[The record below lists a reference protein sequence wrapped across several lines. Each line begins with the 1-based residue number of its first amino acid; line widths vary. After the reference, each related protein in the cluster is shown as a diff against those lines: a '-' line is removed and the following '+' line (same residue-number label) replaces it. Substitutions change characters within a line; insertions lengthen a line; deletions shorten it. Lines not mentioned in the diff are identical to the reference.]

1 LRKNGKKPVVYP
13 HPAMKKFL
21 ETNYGVMVYQDDLLM
36 TAVEVAGYSWS
47 EVDKFRKAVGK
58 KIPEEMAKQ
67 HKTFVEGAM
76 KHGGLSEKKAEGIW
90 KLFEPF
96 QGYGF
101 NKAHAASYGKVAY
114 QTAYLKANYP
124 EIYMSAV
131 LSAESGDI
139 ETIGEIVT
147 ECRRMG
153 IPVLPPDVN
162 ESYSQFTV
170 VKESAGK
177 EPGGLQDTQSSPPL
191 PHYHR
196 IRFGMVTIKNFG
208 QGVST
213 AIIEERK
220 RGGRYKSLADFLGR
234 VKDRNLNRK
243 SLESLIRAG
252 ALDCFGEDRG
262 VMLANIDRLLE
273 YNKEGGKRHSEQD
286 SLFGG
291 MSDASSVPGLRLDP
305 APKAELKEMLAW
317 EKELLGLYVSGHPLE
332 RYRETIVKKDID
344 IKKAKETA
352 KEGATVILGVI
363 VNAVRNVQTKNNET
377 MAFVTISDFSGTA
390 EAVVFPRVYKAHK
403 EMLVP
408 DACLAIRATVNTRN
422 GEKGFLIEKA
432 KRL

>member
-1 LRKNGKKPVVYP
+1 
-13 HPAMKKFL
+13 M
-21 ETNYGVMVYQDDLLM
+21 
-36 TAVEVAGYSWS
+36 
-47 EVDKFRKAVGK
+47 
-58 KIPEEMAKQ
+58 
-67 HKTFVEGAM
+67 
-76 KHGGLSEKKAEGIW
+76 
-90 KLFEPF
+90 
-96 QGYGF
+96 
-101 NKAHAASYGKVAY
+101 
-114 QTAYLKANYP
+114 
-124 EIYMSAV
+124 AV
-131 LSAESGDI
+131 LA
-139 ETIGEIVT
+139 V
-147 ECRRMG
+147 
-153 IPVLPPDVN
+153 
-162 ESYSQFTV
+162 
-170 VKESAGK
+170 A
-177 EPGGLQDTQSSPPL
+177 
-191 PHYHR
+191 
-196 IRFGMVTIKNFG
+196 
-208 QGVST
+208 
-213 AIIEERK
+213 A
-220 RGGRYKSLADFLGR
+220 ADFLGR